1 MELFKYV
8 KHVVYM
14 STSHLILL
22 FLILLLVFGP
32 SRLEGLGLSLGKAIR
47 GFKKGMEEASAPET
61 TAEQKSNT
69 PTTPPTSQA

>member
-1 MELFKYV
+1 
-8 KHVVYM
+8 M

-47 GFKKGMEEASAPET
+47 GFKKGMEEANSPDQPVSGND
-61 TAEQKSNT
+61 QKNNT
-69 PTTPPTSQA
+69 PTTPPSTQA

>member
-1 MELFKYV
+1 
-8 KHVVYM
+8 M

-47 GFKKGMEEASAPET
+47 GFKKGMDEASVPDQT
-61 TAEQKSNT
+61 NDQKNNT
-69 PTTPPTSQA
+69 PPPPSTQA

>member
-1 MELFKYV
+1 
-8 KHVVYM
+8 M

-47 GFKKGMEEASAPET
+47 GFKKGMDEASTPDET
-61 TAEQKSNT
+61 VKSSDQKNNT
-69 PTTPPTSQA
+69 PPAPPSTQA

>member
-1 MELFKYV
+1 
-8 KHVVYM
+8 M

-47 GFKKGMEEASAPET
+47 GFKKGMEEASSPDQASGT
-61 TAEQKSNT
+61 NDQKNNT
-69 PTTPPTSQA
+69 PTTPPTTQA